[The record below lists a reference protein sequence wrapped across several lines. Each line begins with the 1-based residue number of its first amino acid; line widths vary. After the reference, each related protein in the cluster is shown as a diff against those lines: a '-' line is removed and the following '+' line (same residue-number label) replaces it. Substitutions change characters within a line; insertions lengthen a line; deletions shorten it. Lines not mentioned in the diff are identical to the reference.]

1 MTDARQ
7 SGSKQGGA
15 AVPDTDKQSQGTVN
29 DSALGAHAEAALRI
43 FHIRRALAGVLLRQ
57 LVVTNTA
64 DPVQGLI
71 RAGLLAARLGTPP
84 PQSVEAAR
92 ACHA

>member
-1 MTDARQ
+1 
-7 SGSKQGGA
+7 
-15 AVPDTDKQSQGTVN
+15 V
-29 DSALGAHAEAALRI
+29 
-43 FHIRRALAGVLLRQ
+43 FFRQ

-84 PQSVEAAR
+84 PQAVKAAG
-92 ACHA
+92 AGHA